1 MPEPSTQLSMMRGE
15 AAVATEDE
23 SGILLE
29 AQGGA
34 KKTSL
39 TAPPWCLPLSA
50 FRIKWDTL
58 LFVLIT
64 VQSVTSP
71 YRIAIEY
78 ESFGLQLVDLLVD
91 LIFVL
96 DIYLNF
102 KFAFFVDK
110 DGARVV
116 VVDPAL
122 ISAHYKY
129 SREFACALLA
139 CVPLIL
145 DLATLN
151 ATDSKLIVVVL
162 LRMVRLAFIFRTF
175 ETLRL
180 ALEGKGVVITQ
191 SMFRML
197 VIIHSIGIIGLIFMG
212 CAYYFLA
219 CNPWE
224 PDCVYAEGNATAV
237 VIWPDGDRDVMDIR
251 DPVSRFLRS
260 SYYSMQTLFTIG
272 FGDSVAPVSQA
283 EIIFA
288 CLYMYIGEFA
298 YALIIAN
305 MTSLMSN
312 TDVIYMR
319 FKQEMDVLNDYMHN
333 RMTPEGMRHR
343 VKDYFEY
350 EYQKQY
356 GMLEDQIL
364 SGFSPHLHKEIMA
377 QYMRFLCKVPY
388 FAHAYRPE
396 RFIMAAASEMHNR
409 TYTPN
414 ATMMYQ
420 NEKQRELIVVTRGNA
435 EMFTRSNEQAFSTL
449 LPGDFV
455 GDYQLIFGYPN
466 DFTVRA
472 NPAKFVEALVLDF
485 PGLRKA
491 TADFDDQVSVSTD
504 DVGAR
509 ETINM
514 HFQRSE
520 RFTLLKESMKK
531 TTSNKKVM
539 AMMEMEIVNN
549 NNFVIEPS
557 SKFHTYWD
565 ILKIASLAY
574 LSVMI
579 PERIRLQYG
588 CSRNIDDNGCSS
600 YNDDDGSMWHMDII
614 LDFMVDLLF
623 IVDILLN
630 YKAFAF
636 EEIGEDGRDLLNSNP
651 EAIAERYKKSV
662 RFIIDVAASVPFD
675 IFGIIPAIGRYSLLR
690 LTHLVRIALF
700 PKFLSELQEHLEKG
714 RDISIKGD
722 TLSFVS
728 IIFSSFVIFHWTA
741 VVWSMMHFNG
751 NNYHTSLYWVVTTF
765 TTVGYGDVTPNNDN
779 ETGFALLIGFI
790 GAIFAAALV
799 AILTSYVHAIDLS
812 ENNVHH
818 QKKVLKRFLGTRGV
832 KAELQEKVA
841 LYYEFLEN
849 EKKGLDE
856 MKLLKT
862 ALPSHLEAEFILFS
876 THQLVLNV
884 PMFAACDSSFL
895 RALMLSLEPRF
906 YISQEWVVQGREP
919 VEGMFFVG
927 IGSVDITDVK
937 SKKLLLKHAHGAFFG
952 DETIIRR
959 RRKAPVSEEELKP
972 TYAARATT
980 ESELWFL
987 DPSDFDQVLRE
998 NPKNTLR
1005 LDMLAATTEAS
1016 RGGSERG
1023 ETGDSTDPSRRFA
1036 AAAGAVGQ
1044 ALKGEHKMIIHP
1056 LSGAASIWRLVVF
1069 GFIMFDVFMIPYRIA
1084 FSNGPHDR
1092 SILNPS
1098 DFSESL
1104 YVDFAGDIIFFI
1116 DMILRSCVIAYF
1128 ENDDLIEDRGRIFKH
1143 YARSLESKVHFMAFL
1158 PIEAVLYP
1166 ILIDGTRNMIS
1177 VQLLSVCR
1185 VNKLF
1190 RLFEVATLV
1199 AQLERALAD
1208 LGLKWSKN
1216 GMWVTKVMMAM
1227 LLASHIFGCFFFLVA
1242 RVAHLNGNP
1251 NWADGLG
1258 VLVECDLG
1266 KRAGTCYEEPAGV
1279 SIASSA
1285 ALNASH
1291 ANGTSVDAPTQNG
1304 GDQLAQY
1311 IISLYWAVAT
1321 LTTVG
1326 YGDVSANLDN
1336 ENEIFYCIVTMVVGT
1351 FVIYTMV
1358 IVNLEEIVAQLDV
1371 TQSIFK
1377 RISDHVKEYLI
1388 VQDVPEEIRRKA
1400 ENYLDRLWVTQHGI
1414 GGTNLL
1420 NYLPPSLKCQVVGE
1434 MVSDRVRK
1442 LFFVKDQHTSFR
1454 KLFFSSLGLEHY
1466 MPGDFL
1472 FMAGEPA
1479 VTLFMLVDGSIDL
1492 TDESNTT
1499 VYTTLDPMSVQGC
1512 IGEGEFFSRLS
1523 QPCSACVKEAAEL
1536 YTLEFDVFWRLLEQ
1550 RRMTTAFR
1558 QALAENADALDKAST
1573 ATLITK
1579 LKANLKNN
1587 KMAKMMQ
1594 DNVVEKEAFVVLPS
1608 STFFKVWKCVALIF
1622 ALFYTIMIPFAVFE
1636 YELRFGKHTGDDD
1649 ADVNRPVELWRIIVD
1664 CVGIAFFIVDMGL
1677 HLRYFVYKREGA
1689 LVTKPAEF
1697 RNLYIWHGGFFL
1709 DLVSN
1714 LPLAQIYLLANVDDS
1729 RLYFGLSLL
1738 QFCRIT
1744 RIPLYFEVFMTS
1756 LEELLGFRISSTGLR
1771 RLVFFVP
1778 ILVVMNHIFAC
1789 AFYLTGTY
1797 SDGEGSSGCEG
1808 QGCWDCWLDS
1818 EITVPA
1824 DDDEEAQSGDSGQAD
1839 IQPISEAPMQ
1849 IKYLQAF
1856 YWALYTLTTT
1866 GYGSVALY
1874 STTERFLA
1882 LVAMVAGGVVCDA
1895 GITSILTALL
1905 DEKDRQSATNKRRTE
1920 CTKKYLQNSMLD
1932 TSMKQQV
1939 LNYFNYVDEELHNLN
1954 DMAVLSCLSRSLQSE
1969 IASHFCYACLRA
1981 SHMFKHYP
1989 EGVVRHLIKH
1999 MKPYIAIPNERLLC
2013 GSTTDRVLYVVI
2025 RGRVHSTNITG
2036 GTEALAPGSLISNIE
2051 NEARSTATGPLARHV
2066 SVKVCSA
2073 TGLPQAAS
2081 VGTPDSYVQ
2090 LDFGVK
2096 TFRTSIRK
2104 ATRHPKWNETFDVR
2118 LPNSVDSFTAT
2129 ITHSSNSEHLPLGRV
2144 KVELGKTSQGGDSEP
2159 VAPKDYMISDLGG
2172 KGNSSGTLK
2181 VSHIVVEL
2189 QPWERHEIT
2198 ETTVTAD
2205 SFAHLYQLDLVT
2217 CKTVALYLEKVDLPE
2232 VQLRLPRL
2240 RKLPLNEA
2248 QNSRIVQ
2255 RVREGAMKAD
2265 GEAGGEHTGGTI
2277 ASAGATS
2284 TKGAEPDAE
2293 HEDPE
2298 LLGWRELQAG
2308 VTQRENLL
2316 AEDLMSAA
2324 KVVEDDR
2331 ATEEDFFHSKEDE
2344 KFMSVCV
2351 SPSGEG
2357 DQHAFAKYISET
2369 FGSHHEHHDGEEG
2382 SKAGMCERLRR
2393 KVMPA

>member
-1 MPEPSTQLSMMRGE
+1 VVLVNHPVWITGDGRRRDNQREPTMSESSAHSVRDE

-34 KKTSL
+34 KKTSQ
-39 TAPPWCLPLSA
+39 TAPKWCLPLSK
-50 FRIKWDTL
+50 FRIKWDAL

-71 YRIAIEY
+71 YRTAIEH
-78 ESFGLQLVDLLVD
+78 ESFGLQLADVLMDIV
-91 LIFVL
+91 FVA
-96 DIYLNF
+96 DIYLGF
-102 KFAFFVDK
+102 KFAYFVDK

-116 VVDPAL
+116 VTDPAL
-122 ISAHYKY
+122 ISAHYTY
-129 SREFACALLA
+129 SREFAFALLA
-139 CVPLIL
+139 SVPLL
-145 DLATLN
+145 VDLATLKS
-151 ATDSKLIVVVL
+151 TDSELIVVVM
-162 LRMVRLAFIFRTF
+162 LRMVRLSFIARTF
-175 ETLRL
+175 DTLRL
-180 ALEGKGVVITQ
+180 SLEDMGVVITQ
-191 SMFRML
+191 SMFRMI
-197 VIIHSIGIIGLIFMG
+197 VILHIIGFLFLIFMG

-219 CNPWE
+219 CNPWTDE
-224 PDCVYAEGNATAV
+224 RHRACRNKGPHGNATL
-237 VIWPDGDRDVMDIR
+237 IWPDGDRDVMGPA
-251 DPVSRFLRS
+251 PVSRFLRS
-260 SYYSMQTLFTIG
+260 AYYSMQTLFTIG
-272 FGDSVAPVSQA
+272 YGDSVAPVSQA
-283 EIIFA
+283 EVIFA
-288 CLYMYIGEFA
+288 CLYMYIGEFC
-298 YALIIAN
+298 YALMIAN

-388 FAHAYRPE
+388 FSHAHRPE
-396 RFIMAAASEMHNR
+396 RFILAAASEMHNR

-455 GDYQLIFGYPN
+455 GDFQLVFGYPN

-485 PGLRKA
+485 AGLRKA
-491 TADFDDQVSVSTD
+491 TADFEEQVSVSVD

-509 ETINM
+509 ETINT

-539 AMMEMEIVNN
+539 AMMEMEIVNTT
-549 NNFVIEPS
+549 NFVIEPS
-557 SKFHTYWD
+557 SKFHSYWD
-565 ILKIASLAY
+565 LLKIVGLTY
-574 LSVMI
+574 LSIMI
-579 PERIRLQYG
+579 PERIRRQYS
-588 CSRNIDDNGCSS
+588 CSRTVEQATSNSWCDS
-600 YNDDDGSMWHMDII
+600 YTDDDASMWHMDLIVDY
-614 LDFMVDLLF
+614 LVDLLF
-623 IVDILLN
+623 LADIALN

-651 EAIAERYKKSV
+651 EAIAQRYRKSF
-662 RFIIDVAASVPFD
+662 RFVVDVAASAPFD
-675 IFGIIPAIGRYSLLR
+675 IFGLIPAVGRFSLLR
-690 LTHLVRIALF
+690 LTHLGRIVLF

-728 IIFSSFVIFHWTA
+728 ILFSTVVIFHWTA
-741 VVWSMMHFNG
+741 VVWSIMHFEG
-751 NNYHTSLYWVVTTF
+751 QDYPTSLYWVVTTF
-765 TTVGYGDVTPNNDN
+765 TTVGYGDVTPGNDP
-779 ETGFALLIGFI
+779 ETGFALFIGFI

-862 ALPSHLEAEFILFS
+862 ALPSHLEAEFVLFS

-906 YISQEWVVQGREP
+906 YISQEWIIQGRDP

-927 IGSVDITDVK
+927 IGSVDITDIK
-937 SKKLLLKHAHGAFFG
+937 TKKLLLKHAHGAFFG

-959 RRKAPVSEEELKP
+959 RRKNSVADDDQKP
-972 TYAARATT
+972 TYSARATT

-987 DPSDFDQVLRE
+987 DPSDFDKVLRE

-1016 RGGSERG
+1016 KGGSERS
-1023 ETGDSTDPSRRFA
+1023 EVADSDTSTRAFA

-1044 ALKGEHKMIIHP
+1044 ALSGKRKMTIHP
-1056 LSGAASIWRLVVF
+1056 LSGLASMWRLIVF
-1069 GFIMFDVFMIPYRIA
+1069 GFIMFDVWAIPYRIA

-1092 SILNPS
+1092 SILDAKS
-1098 DFSESL
+1098 LSESL
-1104 YVDFAGDIIFFI
+1104 YFDFAGDVIFFI
-1116 DMILRSCVIAYF
+1116 DMILRSCVISFF
-1128 ENDDLIEDRGRIFKH
+1128 ENDDLIEDRHRIFKH
-1143 YARSLESKVHFMAFL
+1143 YVTSIESKLHLLAFL

-1166 ILIDGTRNMIS
+1166 ILIERSTIMIS

-1185 VNKLF
+1185 INKLV
-1190 RLFEVATLV
+1190 RSFEVPTLV
-1199 AQLERALAD
+1199 SQLERALAD

-1216 GMWVTKVMMAM
+1216 GAWVTKVMMAM

-1242 RVAHLNGNP
+1242 RVAHLKGKQ
-1251 NWADGLG
+1251 NWADDLE
-1258 VLVECDLG
+1258 VLVECDWG
-1266 KRAGTCYEEPAGV
+1266 KKAGSCYSNCTGDSTAAPAAGRC
-1279 SIASSA
+1279 
-1285 ALNASH
+1285 
-1291 ANGTSVDAPTQNG
+1291 NG
-1304 GDQLAQY
+1304 GDQLEQY

-1326 YGDVSANLDN
+1326 YGDVSANQSN
-1336 ENEIFYCIVTMVVGT
+1336 QNEIFYCIFTMVVGT

-1388 VQDVPEEIRRKA
+1388 VQDVPEELQRKA
-1400 ENYLDRLWVTQHGI
+1400 EDYLDRLWVHQHGI

-1420 NYLPPSLKCQVVGE
+1420 NYLPTSLKCQVVGE

-1442 LFFVKDQHTSFR
+1442 LFFVKDQHASFR

-1472 FMAGEPA
+1472 FMTGEPA
-1479 VTLFMLVDGSIDL
+1479 VTLFMLMEGSIDL

-1550 RRMTTAFR
+1550 RRMTSAFR
-1558 QALAENADALDKAST
+1558 QALEENADALDKAST

-1594 DNVVEKEAFVVLPS
+1594 DDVVEKAAFVIKPS

-1622 ALFYTIMIPFAVFE
+1622 ALFYTVMIPLAVFD
-1636 YELRFGKHTGDDD
+1636 YELRVGKYDGGQDDSF
-1649 ADVNRPVELWRIIVD
+1649 NKPVGPWRIVID
-1664 CVGIAFFIVDMGL
+1664 CVGIVFFVFDMGL
-1677 HLRYFVYKREGA
+1677 HLHLFVYKREGA

-1697 RNLYIWHGGFFL
+1697 RRLYMRQNFGL
-1709 DLVSN
+1709 DLVCN
-1714 LPLAQIYLLANVDDS
+1714 LPLAQVYLLANRDTRV
-1729 RLYFGLSLL
+1729 YFGLSLL
-1738 QFCRIT
+1738 QFCRIV
-1744 RIPLYFEVFMTS
+1744 RVPSYFEVFMTS
-1756 LEELLGFRISSTGLR
+1756 LEEVLGFRINSTGLR

-1778 ILVVMNHIFAC
+1778 ILVLMNHLFAC

-1797 SDGEGSSGCEG
+1797 SDGKGVDTWLGSK
-1808 QGCWDCWLDS
+1808 
-1818 EITVPA
+1818 ITVPA
-1824 DDDEEAQSGDSGQAD
+1824 EDDGEDEEVLPVAD
-1839 IQPISEAPMQ
+1839 APVQ
-1849 IKYLQAF
+1849 TKYLQAF

-1866 GYGSVALY
+1866 GYGSVKLY
-1874 STTERFLA
+1874 GTNERLLA

-1969 IASHFCYACLRA
+1969 IAGHFCYDCLRA
-1981 SHMFKHYP
+1981 SQMFKHYP

-2013 GSTTDRVLYVVI
+2013 GSTTDRVLYVLI

-2036 GTEALAPGSLISNIE
+2036 GTEVLAPGSLISNIE
-2051 NEARSTATGPLARHV
+2051 NEARSEASGPLARHV
-2066 SVKVCSA
+2066 SVKICSA

-2081 VGTPDSYVQ
+2081 IGTPDAYVH

-2118 LPNSVDSFTAT
+2118 LPDSVDSFTAT
-2129 ITHSSNSEHLPLGRV
+2129 ITHGSSAEHVPLGTVR
-2144 KVELGKTSQGGDSEP
+2144 VELTSTSPSGDSGS
-2159 VAPKDYMISDLGG
+2159 VAPKDYMIADLGG
-2172 KGNSSGTLK
+2172 RGNSSGTLK
-2181 VSHIVVEL
+2181 ISHIVAEL

-2205 SFAHLYQLDLVT
+2205 SFAHLYQLDLVA

-2255 RVREGAMKAD
+2255 KVREGTAGAD
-2265 GEAGGEHTGGTI
+2265 TIDGGEMTSANTSASGGPE
-2277 ASAGATS
+2277 A
-2284 TKGAEPDAE
+2284 DAE
-2293 HEDPE
+2293 LDTEHVEAE
-2298 LLGWRELQAG
+2298 LLGWRELHAGTTQAK
-2308 VTQRENLL
+2308 NLL
-2316 AEDLMSAA
+2316 AEDRLSAA

-2344 KFMSVCV
+2344 KLMSVCV
-2351 SPSGEG
+2351 ASGGEG
-2357 DQHAFAKYISET
+2357 DQHAFAKYIADT
-2369 FGSHHEHHDGEEG
+2369 FGSHSEPPSGEEG
-2382 SKAGMCERLRR
+2382 KKAGMCERLRK
-2393 KVMPA
+2393 KVMPM

>member
-1 MPEPSTQLSMMRGE
+1 MSEPSTQTSLRGE

-71 YRIAIEY
+71 YRTAIEH

-162 LRMVRLAFIFRTF
+162 LRMVRLAFIARTF

-197 VIIHSIGIIGLIFMG
+197 VILHIIGVIGLILMG

-224 PDCVYAEGNATAV
+224 PDCVHTEDNATATFV
-237 VIWPDGDRDVMDIR
+237 WPDGDRDVMDIR
-251 DPVSRFLRS
+251 NPLSRFLRS

-272 FGDSVAPVSQA
+272 YGDSVAPVSQA

-288 CLYMYIGEFA
+288 CLYMYIGEFC
-298 YALIIAN
+298 YALMIAN

-388 FAHAYRPE
+388 FSHAYRPE

-491 TADFDDQVSVSTD
+491 TADFDDQVCDCICTLLAYRSPHATRRSPLAAHNTPLAARRTQLAARRPPLSRNSQLKHRHQVSVSTD

-539 AMMEMEIVNN
+539 AMMEMEIVNR

-565 ILKIASLAY
+565 ILKIVGLAY
-574 LSVMI
+574 LSIMI
-579 PERIRLQYG
+579 PERIRRQYG
-588 CSRNIDDNGCSS
+588 CSRNDDDGCSS

-614 LDFMVDLLF
+614 VDLMVDLLF
-623 IVDILLN
+623 MVDILLN

-662 RFIIDVAASVPFD
+662 RFVIDVAASVPFD
-675 IFGIIPAIGRYSLLR
+675 IFGLIPAIGRYSLLR

-728 IIFSSFVIFHWTA
+728 ILFSSFVIFHWTA

-751 NNYHTSLYWVVTTF
+751 ANYLTSLYWVVTTF
-765 TTVGYGDVTPNNDN
+765 TTVGYGDVTPNDDN

-906 YISQEWVVQGREP
+906 YISQEWVIQGRDP

-959 RRKAPVSEEELKP
+959 RRKVVNEDELKP
-972 TYAARATT
+972 TYSARATT

-1016 RGGSERG
+1016 RGGSERS
-1023 ETGDSTDPSRRFA
+1023 EIGDSSDASTRFA

-1056 LSGAASIWRLVVF
+1056 LSGAASIWRLVLF

-1098 DFSESL
+1098 EFSESL
-1104 YVDFAGDIIFFI
+1104 YIDFAGDIIFFI
-1116 DMILRSCVIAYF
+1116 DMILRSCAIAYF

-1143 YARSLESKVHFMAFL
+1143 YASSLESKVHLLAFL

-1166 ILIDGTRNMIS
+1166 LVS
-1177 VQLLSVCR
+1177 CEHQLLLVSLASVPL
-1185 VNKLF
+1185 LF
-1190 RLFEVATLV
+1190 RPRFRTPSISL
-1199 AQLERALAD
+1199 ALAH
-1208 LGLKWSKN
+1208 SC
-1216 GMWVTKVMMAM
+1216 TH
-1227 LLASHIFGCFFFLVA
+1227 SPLV
-1242 RVAHLNGNP
+1242 RLT
-1251 NWADGLG
+1251 L
-1258 VLVECDLG
+1258 
-1266 KRAGTCYEEPAGV
+1266 
-1279 SIASSA
+1279 SS
-1285 ALNASH
+1285 N
-1291 ANGTSVDAPTQNG
+1291 
-1304 GDQLAQY
+1304 
-1311 IISLYWAVAT
+1311 IS
-1321 LTTVG
+1321 
-1326 YGDVSANLDN
+1326 
-1336 ENEIFYCIVTMVVGT
+1336 
-1351 FVIYTMV
+1351 
-1358 IVNLEEIVAQLDV
+1358 
-1371 TQSIFK
+1371 
-1377 RISDHVKEYLI
+1377 
-1388 VQDVPEEIRRKA
+1388 P
-1400 ENYLDRLWVTQHGI
+1400 
-1414 GGTNLL
+1414 
-1420 NYLPPSLKCQVVGE
+1420 
-1434 MVSDRVRK
+1434 
-1442 LFFVKDQHTSFR
+1442 
-1454 KLFFSSLGLEHY
+1454 
-1466 MPGDFL
+1466 
-1472 FMAGEPA
+1472 
-1479 VTLFMLVDGSIDL
+1479 
-1492 TDESNTT
+1492 
-1499 VYTTLDPMSVQGC
+1499 
-1512 IGEGEFFSRLS
+1512 
-1523 QPCSACVKEAAEL
+1523 
-1536 YTLEFDVFWRLLEQ
+1536 
-1550 RRMTTAFR
+1550 
-1558 QALAENADALDKAST
+1558 
-1573 ATLITK
+1573 
-1579 LKANLKNN
+1579 
-1587 KMAKMMQ
+1587 
-1594 DNVVEKEAFVVLPS
+1594 
-1608 STFFKVWKCVALIF
+1608 
-1622 ALFYTIMIPFAVFE
+1622 
-1636 YELRFGKHTGDDD
+1636 
-1649 ADVNRPVELWRIIVD
+1649 
-1664 CVGIAFFIVDMGL
+1664 
-1677 HLRYFVYKREGA
+1677 
-1689 LVTKPAEF
+1689 
-1697 RNLYIWHGGFFL
+1697 
-1709 DLVSN
+1709 
-1714 LPLAQIYLLANVDDS
+1714 
-1729 RLYFGLSLL
+1729 
-1738 QFCRIT
+1738 
-1744 RIPLYFEVFMTS
+1744 
-1756 LEELLGFRISSTGLR
+1756 
-1771 RLVFFVP
+1771 
-1778 ILVVMNHIFAC
+1778 
-1789 AFYLTGTY
+1789 
-1797 SDGEGSSGCEG
+1797 
-1808 QGCWDCWLDS
+1808 
-1818 EITVPA
+1818 
-1824 DDDEEAQSGDSGQAD
+1824 
-1839 IQPISEAPMQ
+1839 
-1849 IKYLQAF
+1849 
-1856 YWALYTLTTT
+1856 
-1866 GYGSVALY
+1866 
-1874 STTERFLA
+1874 
-1882 LVAMVAGGVVCDA
+1882 
-1895 GITSILTALL
+1895 
-1905 DEKDRQSATNKRRTE
+1905 
-1920 CTKKYLQNSMLD
+1920 
-1932 TSMKQQV
+1932 
-1939 LNYFNYVDEELHNLN
+1939 
-1954 DMAVLSCLSRSLQSE
+1954 SRS
-1969 IASHFCYACLRA
+1969 
-1981 SHMFKHYP
+1981 
-1989 EGVVRHLIKH
+1989 
-1999 MKPYIAIPNERLLC
+1999 
-2013 GSTTDRVLYVVI
+2013 
-2025 RGRVHSTNITG
+2025 
-2036 GTEALAPGSLISNIE
+2036 
-2051 NEARSTATGPLARHV
+2051 
-2066 SVKVCSA
+2066 
-2073 TGLPQAAS
+2073 
-2081 VGTPDSYVQ
+2081 
-2090 LDFGVK
+2090 
-2096 TFRTSIRK
+2096 
-2104 ATRHPKWNETFDVR
+2104 
-2118 LPNSVDSFTAT
+2118 
-2129 ITHSSNSEHLPLGRV
+2129 
-2144 KVELGKTSQGGDSEP
+2144 
-2159 VAPKDYMISDLGG
+2159 
-2172 KGNSSGTLK
+2172 
-2181 VSHIVVEL
+2181 
-2189 QPWERHEIT
+2189 
-2198 ETTVTAD
+2198 
-2205 SFAHLYQLDLVT
+2205 
-2217 CKTVALYLEKVDLPE
+2217 
-2232 VQLRLPRL
+2232 
-2240 RKLPLNEA
+2240 
-2248 QNSRIVQ
+2248 
-2255 RVREGAMKAD
+2255 
-2265 GEAGGEHTGGTI
+2265 
-2277 ASAGATS
+2277 
-2284 TKGAEPDAE
+2284 
-2293 HEDPE
+2293 
-2298 LLGWRELQAG
+2298 
-2308 VTQRENLL
+2308 
-2316 AEDLMSAA
+2316 
-2324 KVVEDDR
+2324 
-2331 ATEEDFFHSKEDE
+2331 
-2344 KFMSVCV
+2344 
-2351 SPSGEG
+2351 
-2357 DQHAFAKYISET
+2357 
-2369 FGSHHEHHDGEEG
+2369 
-2382 SKAGMCERLRR
+2382 
-2393 KVMPA
+2393 